1 MTLSFMLVIFFFFLA
16 RQLPSSEIAVVM
28 EMEAKSPL
36 LKMLSILPEAFG
48 KLHRD
53 P

>member
-1 MTLSFMLVIFFFFLA
+1 MIHSFILVIIFFFLA
-16 RQLPSSEIAVVM
+16 RQSPSSETAIVM

-48 KLHRD
+48 KLH
-53 P
+53 